1 MSDSQRALDI
11 THTALLAMQQ
21 NGARHHASAEAL
33 AILAATSAPVRK
45 PELPTAHPRT
55 APPSLRAE
63 LSRGTATGTP
73 PPASSGP
80 PAPQRAAPA
89 IGTKAERLAT
99 LRGPVLACSLCP
111 NLVKSRK
118 QVVFGVGNADAELMF
133 VGDAPCA
140 EDDLVGE
147 PFCGE
152 AGSTLTKIIE
162 AMGFRR
168 SEVYIA
174 NLLKCHTGT
183 PPDAKENRKPTMA
196 EIQTCKPYL
205 LEQIR
210 IIQPRAIVALGGAA
224 MEGLLGME
232 KVAIARERGHWRE
245 IEGIPIMPT
254 FHPAYFLHTSA
265 HSRKRELWEDMMAV
279 LEKLGRPISAAQERY
294 FLPKS

>member
-1 MSDSQRALDI
+1 MSDSQRALDV
-11 THTALLAMQQ
+11 THAALLAMQQ
-21 NGARHHASAEAL
+21 NGARPHASAEAL
-33 AILAATSAPVRK
+33 AILAATSAPARK
-45 PELPTAHPRT
+45 LGLPSSQPQMA
-55 APPSLRAE
+55 APSLRAE
-63 LSRGTATGTP
+63 LSPGNAIRTPLAVSSRHAT
-73 PPASSGP
+73 
-80 PAPQRAAPA
+80 PQRTAPT
-89 IGTKAERLAT
+89 IGTKADRLAT
-99 LRGPVLACSLCP
+99 LRGPVLACTLCP
-111 NLVKSRK
+111 SLVKSRK
-118 QVVFGVGNADAELMF
+118 QVVFGVGNVDAELMF
-133 VGDAPCA
+133 VGDAPSA

-174 NLLKCHTGT
+174 NVLKCHTGT
-183 PPDAKENRKPTMA
+183 PPDAKENRKPTVA

-210 IIQPRAIVALGGAA
+210 IIQPHAIVALGEAA

-232 KVAIARERGHWRE
+232 KVAIARERGKWRE

-254 FHPAYFLHTSA
+254 FHPASFLHTPSN
-265 HSRKRELWEDMMAV
+265 SRKRELWEDMMAV
-279 LEKLGRPISAAQERY
+279 LEKLGRPISATQERY